1 MTGDEQLLH
10 APLAVEQIE
19 HQHFGTNFI
28 RTAVCELRFPT
39 LHEIDND
46 KPPLR
51 FAHVLRKEYPAHAVA
66 SGVNL
71 TAAALARNKTHVFT
85 SRNALWSINLS
96 TQALSLE
103 TSRYDS
109 FRDFEARIGQLI
121 EASLSFIDTDF
132 FTRIGIR
139 YVNVLPYE
147 RSTVA
152 EWVNPS
158 LVANLAAGLYGDCTE
173 YSQSVRGTTEVG
185 GYLFQHGIGQG
196 KNASTTPGY
205 GLDFDFYAENV
216 EVKSAMSII
225 AALHKREYE
234 MFMWSLGDRAK
245 AHLKSA
251 EVRHA

>member
-1 MTGDEQLLH
+1 MTGNPV
-10 APLAVEQIE
+10 ARTPLGVERID

-51 FAHVLRKEYPAHAVA
+51 FAHMLRKEYPAHVVA
-66 SGVNL
+66 SGVNV
-71 TAAALARNKTHVFT
+71 TPAALARNRAHVFT
-85 SRNALWSINLS
+85 SRNALWTINLS

-109 FRDFEARIGQLI
+109 FRDFEARIRQLI

-147 RSTVA
+147 RSTIA

-158 LVANLAAGLYGDCTE
+158 LVANLAVGLYGDCTE
-173 YSQSVRGTTEVG
+173 YSQAIRGTTEVG
-185 GYLFQHGIGQG
+185 GYLFQHGIGQS
-196 KNASTTPGY
+196 NNLSTTPSY
-205 GLDFDFYAENV
+205 GLDFDFYAENI
-216 EVKSAMSII
+216 EVKGAMSVIE
-225 AALHKREYE
+225 ALHTREYE
-234 MFMWSLGDRAK
+234 MFIWSLGDQAK

-251 EVRHA
+251 EVGDA